1 MQIDPQELLA
11 LAAAEA
17 PRLDLYSGIHKA
29 LRALMADTLL
39 AVGRMDTD
47 DKLEVAEVTER
58 VLVLLEVCRSHLQ
71 HENDF
76 IHAAIEA
83 RHPGGSLFEEKRGV
97 RWRSPLDEDDF
108 VCDASCR
115 ELLVVELEGTEEAG
129 REIAAV
135 AIVSSRQDD
144 AEKRRRVQ

>member
-1 MQIDPQELLA
+1 MTVTINGVVVDAAGHGSPQSAAARELLRQRA
-11 LAAAEA
+11 VAAGIAAPDVSGNEA
-17 PRLDLYSGIHKA
+17 D
-29 LRALMADTLL
+29 
-39 AVGRMDTD
+39 
-47 DKLEVAEVTER
+47 
-58 VLVLLEVCRSHLQ
+58 
-71 HENDF
+71 
-76 IHAAIEA
+76 AAIEA